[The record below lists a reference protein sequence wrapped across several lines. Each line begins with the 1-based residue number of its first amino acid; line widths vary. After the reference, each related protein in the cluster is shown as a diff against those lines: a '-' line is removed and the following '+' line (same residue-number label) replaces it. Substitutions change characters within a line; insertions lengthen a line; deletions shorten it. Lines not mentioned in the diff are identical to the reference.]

1 LKLGTRLTIYLALII
16 IFVLSGYGYLHVVSR
31 RNMHI
36 RKMKVEV
43 KSIGQTFKIALEKIS
58 LHREKGYV
66 QELIDAIENY
76 ERTLGVFV
84 YQEKGELL
92 FRSPSLAKGE
102 GHFLQLVKDSMSKDQ
117 PQEMFQLY
125 EGMPVFIYAFPL
137 KNRNGNNIGGVAII
151 QDTSFMEEEIKEAK
165 KEIFL
170 IILILIGGTV
180 SFVLL
185 VTRRW
190 ITLPIAHLMEGVKR
204 MAKGDLDTRITLPKG
219 DEIYELAQAFN
230 QLAAELK
237 EAQNRIIK
245 EGEKRLEFE
254 RTLQQSQKLATIGQI
269 ASGLAHEIGTPLNII
284 TGRAEL
290 IQRRLDD
297 KESILKSLAII
308 LQQAEK
314 IKKIIQQ
321 LLGVVRKRKPERKLW
336 PVVSIIESS
345 LELMSPQIEKQ
356 KIKVSKEFSSAS
368 LLISGDFD
376 QLQQVLLNLFLNSFQ
391 AMPEGG
397 QLRVFTSAK
406 KIRREELGGEEREYV
421 LIEVADSGIGIE
433 KEMLNNIFNPF
444 VTTKAEGTGLGLM
457 VVQGIVRDHEGWV
470 EVESEVGRGSV
481 FKIFLPR
488 ADDDLTGE
496 RGKSEF

>member
-1 LKLGTRLTIYLALII
+1 MKLGTRLTIYLALII

-58 LHREKGYV
+58 LQRERAHV
-66 QELIDAIENY
+66 QELIDAIEDY
-76 ERTLGVFV
+76 ERIVGVFV
-84 YQEKGELL
+84 YQKKGELL

-102 GHFLQLVKDSMSKDQ
+102 GYFLQVVKDAMSKDQ
-117 PQEMFQLY
+117 TQEMFQLY
-125 EGMPVFIYAFPL
+125 EGMPVFIYSFPL
-137 KNRNGNNIGGVAII
+137 KNKSGKNIGGVAII
-151 QDTSFMEEEIKEAK
+151 QDTSFMEKEIKEAK
-165 KEIFL
+165 REIFF

-180 SFVLL
+180 SFVLF

-190 ITLPIAHLMEGVKR
+190 ITLPIGRLMEGVQR
-204 MAKGDLDTRITLPKG
+204 MAKGDLDTRIILPKG

-297 KESILKSLAII
+297 KESISKSLTII

-321 LLGVVRKRKPERKLW
+321 LLGLVRKRKPERKLS
-336 PVVSIIESS
+336 PVVSLIETS

-356 KIKVSKEFSSAS
+356 RIKVSKEFSSDS
-368 LLISGDFD
+368 LFVSGDPD
-376 QLQQVLLNLFLNSFQ
+376 QLQQVLLNLILNALQ
-391 AMPEGG
+391 AMPDGG
-397 QLRVFTSAK
+397 QLRVLASVK
-406 KIRREELGGEEREYV
+406 KIWREELGGEEREYV
-421 LIEVADSGIGIE
+421 LIEVGDSGVGIE

-444 VTTKAEGTGLGLM
+444 VTTKADGTGLGLM

-488 ADDDLTGE
+488 ANGDLPGE
-496 RGKSEF
+496 RGRE